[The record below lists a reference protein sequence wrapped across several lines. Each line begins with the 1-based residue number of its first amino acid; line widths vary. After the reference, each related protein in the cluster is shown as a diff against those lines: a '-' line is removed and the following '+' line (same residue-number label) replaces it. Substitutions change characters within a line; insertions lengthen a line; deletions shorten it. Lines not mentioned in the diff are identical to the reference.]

1 MKKLL
6 LILPLAMLMA
16 CSTDDDSTGGTTP
29 PVNNNWRLNY
39 TDACGGAPTGYLCMT
54 EAEYN
59 DVMETKYWIDET
71 CFKVRA
77 KDASGQLQFYTFH
90 SGVKGCQP

>member
-1 MKKLL
+1 M
-6 LILPLAMLMA
+6 PLAMLIA
-16 CSTDDDSTGGTTP
+16 CSTEDDSTGGTTP

-39 TDACGGAPTGYLCMT
+39 TDACGGAPTGYLCLT

-59 DVMETKYWIDET
+59 DAMETKYWIDET

-77 KDASGQLQFYTFH
+77 KDASGTLQFYTFH
-90 SGVKGCQP
+90 SGVKGCQPGT